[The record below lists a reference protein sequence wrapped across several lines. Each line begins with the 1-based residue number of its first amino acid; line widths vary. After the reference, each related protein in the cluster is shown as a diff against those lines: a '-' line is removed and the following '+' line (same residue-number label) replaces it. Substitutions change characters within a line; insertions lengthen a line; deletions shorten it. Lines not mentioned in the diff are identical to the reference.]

1 MITALRQSAAFWRE
15 HSTPRST
22 SFAKKVP
29 VGTTFSFHINQQA
42 HIRLTFGKQTNGRD
56 VRSKCVAQTPNNEH
70 ESQCTRTVDAG
81 TLRLSAHPGAHKLHF
96 DGRVSRTRKLKP
108 GRYALTIVATNSTG
122 HHSNPRTLNFTI
134 VQPAVDPRSLP

>member
-1 MITALRQSAAFWRE
+1 L
-15 HSTPRST
+15 T

-42 HIRLTFGKQTNGRD
+42 RIRLAFRKQTNGRD
-56 VRSKCVAQTPNNEH
+56 VRRRCVAQTANNEH
-70 ESQCTRTVDAG
+70 ESRCTRTVDAG
-81 TLRLSAHPGAHKLHF
+81 TLRLSAHPGVQKIHF

-122 HHSNPRTLNFTI
+122 HPSNPKTLKFTI
-134 VQPAVDPRSLP
+134 VQPAVDQRSLP